1 MGRAEATLL
10 AIAALAVVTGGT
22 FWGVTAAVPMFGG
35 DSTAEDQP
43 SQTPIPAP
51 IPVRAVTVAAL
62 APDANSNMER
72 VDRSSA
78 TFRHQLSGARDRLA
92 DQLRVE
98 GWRSSQGAEAVD
110 TAPAPAPVEQEE
122 AKAAPPEE
130 VAPEPAPV
138 EETAP
143 REVVP
148 MPRARPAQANLAAMI
163 ESSQA
168 YAATPTP
175 TPKAEEPSMFRK
187 LASLFP
193 NKLTLT
199 PSSDTGLFSK
209 DGPDLAALG
218 YDAHTAVY
226 DISAHALYLPSRITI
241 EAHSGLGDM
250 MDDPKHVDQRMK
262 GATPPGTYDL
272 KPRESLFHGIRTLR
286 MIPVAG
292 SNALGRSGL
301 LTHPYMLGPNGDSN
315 GCVSI
320 KNYDR
325 FLKAYDDGE
334 ITRLVVVPGTPN
346 STPVVPIMRATT
358 DS

>member
-1 MGRAEATLL
+1 MGGAEATLL
-10 AIAALAVVTGGT
+10 VIAALAVVSGGT
-22 FWGVTAAVPMFGG
+22 FWGVTAAVPMF
-35 DSTAEDQP
+35 QP
-43 SQTPIPAP
+43 DPLQDTPAPAP
-51 IPVRAVTVAAL
+51 IPITVKPVTVAAL
-62 APDANSNMER
+62 QPDTDSGLER
-72 VDRSSA
+72 VDRSSD

-98 GWRSSQGAEAVD
+98 GWRPSQGADATENK
-110 TAPAPAPVEQEE
+110 PAPAGEE
-122 AKAAPPEE
+122 TLEARAAPDEVPPEP
-130 VAPEPAPV
+130 APEPAVV

-148 MPRARPAQANLAAMI
+148 LPRARPAQANLATMI

-175 TPKAEEPSMFRK
+175 KPEEPSMFRK
-187 LASLFP
+187 LTSLFP
-193 NKLTLT
+193 GKLTLT
-199 PSSDTGLFSK
+199 SLSPDTGLFSK

-218 YDAHTAVY
+218 YDPHTAVY

-241 EAHSGLGDM
+241 EAHSGLGEL
-250 MDDPKHVDQRMK
+250 MDDPKHVDQRMT
-262 GATPPGTYDL
+262 GATPPGTYEL
-272 KPRESLFHGIRTLR
+272 KPREKPFHGIRALR
-286 MIPVAG
+286 MIPIAG

-325 FLKAYDDGE
+325 FLKAYDEGE
-334 ITRLVVVPGTPN
+334 ITRLVVVPGTPKAA
-346 STPVVPIMRATT
+346 PVVPIVRAST